1 MTGLALSGF
10 KSALGLLPMPLGNFA
25 IPIPLVPRAAWNTF
39 QARDDSSPALARQAA
54 KTLLFFPG
62 KVE

>member
-25 IPIPLVPRAAWNTF
+25 IPVPLVPG
-39 QARDDSSPALARQAA
+39 Q
-54 KTLLFFPG
+54 PG
-62 KVE
+62 TPFRPGMTAVQR